1 MLECNELISTRK
13 ETDEIYAE
21 LRKKI
26 WMLSTSF
33 TKCFLFC

>member
-21 LRKKI
+21 LRKI
-26 WMLSTSF
+26 WMLSTLF

>member
-26 WMLSTSF
+26 WMLGAVTSKRF
-33 TKCFLFC
+33 